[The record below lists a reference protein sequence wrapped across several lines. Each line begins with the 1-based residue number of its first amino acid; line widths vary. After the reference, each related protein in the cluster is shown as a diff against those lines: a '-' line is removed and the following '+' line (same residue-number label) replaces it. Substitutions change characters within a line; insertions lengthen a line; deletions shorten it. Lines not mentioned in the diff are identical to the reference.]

1 MRYLDVLLVEKLK
14 DIEGRY
20 HILRY
25 RDDYRIF
32 AHTVEEQKFIKNQLT
47 EILHHHKVT
56 LNSLKNKSG
65 TNVIIDSIKEDKLYW
80 VEHDSV
86 IKTTVD
92 WKAYCK
98 NQNVKHGYLPK
109 RHYKATV
116 QKHLLLI
123 KMFADAYPNSGQLIK
138 VLKEFEERTIHFNY
152 NDFIGTG
159 TDVSVLWA
167 IAFNIVE
174 SNPKVT
180 DVGTKLLSILLCKF
194 KEDECEYLSYPSDG
208 ERDKGTYPEFFSF
221 LDVIADKLANPG
233 NNRYFEIWLQRLVV
247 KMLDG
252 NNDFTNH
259 YMSWSKEGLVRLTND
274 ILRQEQTDISR
285 FDETWIAPES
295 RIDWSKFIDVE
306 KIKNIKNMNTIIGDS
321 EIRLDL
327 YESM

>member
-1 MRYLDVLLVEKLK
+1 M
-14 DIEGRY
+14 
-20 HILRY
+20 
-25 RDDYRIF
+25 
-32 AHTVEEQKFIKNQLT
+32 
-47 EILHHHKVT
+47 
-56 LNSLKNKSG
+56 
-65 TNVIIDSIKEDKLYW
+65 
-80 VEHDSV
+80 
-86 IKTTVD
+86 D

-98 NQNVKHGYLPK
+98 NRNVKHGYLPK

-138 VLKEFEERTIHFNY
+138 ALKEFEERIIHFTY

-180 DVGTKLLSILLCKF
+180 DVGTKLLSTLLCKF
-194 KEDECEYLSYPSDG
+194 KEDEYEYLSYLSG
-208 ERDKGTYPEFFSF
+208 EESEKEKYPEFFSF
-221 LDVIADKLANPG
+221 LDVIVDKLANPG

-247 KMLDG
+247 KILDG
-252 NNDFTNH
+252 NNDFIQQ
-259 YMSWSKEGLVRLTND
+259 YMSQSKEGLVRLTND
-274 ILRQEQTDISR
+274 ILQYQQTEISL
-285 FDETWIAPES
+285 FDETWVAPES

-306 KIKNIKNMNTIIGDS
+306 KLKNMNTMIGDS

-327 YESM
+327 YENM